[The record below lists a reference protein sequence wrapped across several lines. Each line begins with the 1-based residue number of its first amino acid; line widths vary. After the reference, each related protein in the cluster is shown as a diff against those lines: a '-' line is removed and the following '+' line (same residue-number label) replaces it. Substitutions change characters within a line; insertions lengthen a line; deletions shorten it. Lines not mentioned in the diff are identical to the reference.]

1 MSKLK
6 RKKKES
12 TGKRKYNKN
21 KIIGMTALIIV
32 LFSIAAI
39 GGQMLGGFYLLWKLG
54 VSASKLNP
62 FSLYQYY
69 AAYGNS
75 PVVGRIIEQAL
86 AISAIPCFLML
97 AMALGPIFIRKK
109 PIDTLYGDAKWATVN
124 EITNAGMFYD
134 ENKEFK
140 WPPVL
145 LGKIGDKFVADYSQE
160 YTTVVALPGA
170 GKGVAFVV
178 PNLLTYTHSIINFDP
193 KTENFKITAGYR
205 ASVMKQ
211 KVYLFSPD
219 NLEQRSHCWNAF
231 DYINPHPRHRLAD
244 IKNITQILIP
254 TDAGENQ
261 SFFIGAQD
269 ALNGIML
276 YQLETPS
283 EQRTL
288 SRAYDINQ
296 HPIGVAKWIHS
307 MVGLRDASENP
318 LSAEC
323 KSLLLAYANE
333 PERKHGTTKGIIN
346 TYLSV
351 FGDAFVRAAT
361 SRSDFNFND
370 LRKEPMTIFVGVLPP
385 NVSKYQRLLNLFFSQ
400 ALTVNTMVLPEEG
413 PKTADGD
420 YVLKYQC
427 MPLLDE
433 FTALGP
439 IEIIRSSSGYTR
451 AYNMRYS
458 IVFQNQSQVFS
469 DKMYGRA
476 GGESLLD
483 TFHTDLVF
491 ATESV
496 EDAEN
501 YSKRLGYT
509 TLKSVK
515 ESRNLRGN
523 DGSRNFDYNQRALML
538 PQEIQRMPY
547 EDAIIFK
554 KGGRIRPIK
563 CKKIVWFTDD
573 FLKHRANMPTPH
585 VPPMTFN

>member
-6 RKKKES
+6 F
-12 TGKRKYNKN
+12 NKS
-21 KIIGMTALIIV
+21 KVFGMTAIIV
-32 LFSIAAI
+32 VLFTIAII
-39 GGQMLGGFYLLWKLG
+39 GGQMLGGYYLLWKLG
-54 VSASKLNP
+54 AKTHDLNP
-62 FSLYQYY
+62 FSLYQYHL
-69 AAYGNS
+69 AYGNS
-75 PVVGRIIEQAL
+75 PVVGKFIEQAL
-86 AISAIPCFLML
+86 VISSAPCLLMF
-97 AMALGPIFIRKK
+97 AMALGPLFLRKK
-109 PIDTLYGDAKWATVN
+109 PIDSLYGNAKWATVN
-124 EITNAGMFYD
+124 EIANAGMFYD
-134 ENKEFK
+134 ETKEFK

-145 LGKIGDKFVADYSQE
+145 LGKVGNKFVADYSQE
-160 YTTVVALPGA
+160 YTSVVALPGA
-170 GKGVAFVV
+170 GKGVAFVI
-178 PNLLTYTHSIINFDP
+178 PNLLTYNHSVINFDP

-211 KVYLFSPD
+211 KVFLFSPD
-219 NLEQRSHCWNAF
+219 NLERRSHCWNAF
-231 DYINPHPRHRLAD
+231 DYINPDPLTRLAD

-254 TDAGENQ
+254 ADAGENQ
-261 SFFIGAQD
+261 SFFIGAQN

-276 YQLETPS
+276 YQMETPS

-288 SRAYDINQ
+288 PRSYDINQ
-296 HPIGVAKWIHS
+296 SAIGIEKWIHKT
-307 MVGLRDASENP
+307 VGLRDASSNP
-318 LSAEC
+318 LSPEC
-323 KSLLLAYANE
+323 RALLLAYANE
-333 PERKHGTTKGIIN
+333 PERKRGTTKGIID

-413 PKTADGD
+413 PKDSKGD

-469 DKMYGRA
+469 DKLYGRA

-515 ESRNLRGN
+515 ESRNLKGG
-523 DGSRNFDYNQRALML
+523 DGSRNIDYNQRALML

-554 KGGRIRPIK
+554 KGGRINPIK
-563 CKKIVWFTDD
+563 CKKIVWYTDE
-573 FLKHRANMPTPH
+573 FLKGRANLPTPE
-585 VPPMTFN
+585 VPRMVFN

>member
-6 RKKKES
+6 F
-12 TGKRKYNKN
+12 NKS
-21 KIIGMTALIIV
+21 KVFGMTAIIVV
-32 LFSIAAI
+32 LFSIAII
-39 GGQMLGGFYLLWKLG
+39 GGQMLGGYYLLWKLG
-54 VSASKLNP
+54 AKTQGLNP
-62 FSLYQYY
+62 FSLYQYHL
-69 AAYGNS
+69 AYGNS
-75 PVVGRIIEQAL
+75 PVVGKFIEQAL
-86 AISAIPCFLML
+86 VISSAPCLLMF
-97 AMALGPIFIRKK
+97 AMALGPLFIRKK
-109 PIDTLYGDAKWATVN
+109 PIDSLYGNAKWATVN

-134 ENKEFK
+134 EAKVFK

-145 LGKIGDKFVADYSQE
+145 LGKVGNKFVADYSQE

-170 GKGVAFVV
+170 GKGVAFVI
-178 PNLLTYTHSIINFDP
+178 PNLLTYNHSVINFDP

-211 KVYLFSPD
+211 KVFLFSPD
-219 NLEQRSHCWNAF
+219 NLERRSHCWNAF
-231 DYINPHPRHRLAD
+231 DYINPDPLTRLAD

-261 SFFIGAQD
+261 SFFIGAQN

-276 YQLETPS
+276 YQMETPS

-288 SRAYDINQ
+288 PRAYDINQ
-296 HPIGVAKWIHS
+296 SAIGIEKWIHKT
-307 MVGLRDASENP
+307 VGLRDASANP
-318 LSAEC
+318 LSPEC
-323 KSLLLAYANE
+323 RALLLAYANE
-333 PERKHGTTKGIIN
+333 PERKRGTTKGIID

-361 SRSDFNFND
+361 SRSDFNFHD

-413 PKTADGD
+413 PKDSNGD

-469 DKMYGRA
+469 DKLYGRA

-515 ESRNLRGN
+515 ESRSLKGG
-523 DGSRNFDYNQRALML
+523 DGSRNIDYNQRALML

-554 KGGRIRPIK
+554 KGGRINPIK
-563 CKKIVWFTDD
+563 CKKIVWYTDE
-573 FLKHRANMPTPH
+573 FLKGRANLPTPE
-585 VPPMTFN
+585 VPRMVFN